1 LHDETLQAAGVIGGA
16 RSRGTGRFLLGYD
29 GSMTSSSPVAVAC
42 VGLAT
47 LDLIHRIEAFPP
59 QPVKVRALSFAIS
72 AGGMSAGAAC
82 AIARLGGA
90 AQFWG
95 PIGDDTFGDLLRGEL
110 RKAGVEADWVA
121 PVPASTSSH
130 SAVIVDAAGERLLIN
145 HRGSALAAGADILP
159 LARLDVMAVLT
170 DARWTPGAAAALEH
184 AQRAGIPSVI
194 DAEMGDP
201 AALRELVP
209 RAGHVIFSE
218 NGFAEWA
225 GFASD
230 DADRAGQRLQ
240 ELVAS
245 GAELAAITH
254 GPRSILYATREGL
267 AELEPLAIDAVE
279 TLGAG
284 DVFHGAYALALA
296 RGSGI
301 VPALRYAAGAAT
313 LKCMRAGGRAAM
325 PGHEEVV
332 GFLRDRG

>member
-1 LHDETLQAAGVIGGA
+1 
-16 RSRGTGRFLLGYD
+16 
-29 GSMTSSSPVAVAC
+29 MTRASPVAVAC

-59 QPVKVRALSFAIS
+59 EPVKVRATSFAIS

-82 AIARLGGA
+82 AIARLGGT

-95 PIGDDTFGDLLRGEL
+95 PIGDDTFGHLLRGEL
-110 RKAGVEADWVA
+110 RKAGVDADGVA
-121 PVPASTSSH
+121 PVADSTSSH
-130 SAVIVDAAGERLLIN
+130 SAVIVDAAGERLLVN
-145 HRGSALAAGADILP
+145 YRGSALAAVADILP
-159 LARLDVMAVLT
+159 LARLEVHAVLT
-170 DARWTPGAAAALEH
+170 DPRWPVGAAAALEH
-184 AQRAGIPSVI
+184 ARRVGVPSII
-194 DAEMGDP
+194 DAEMGDA

-230 DADRAGQRLQ
+230 EEDRARGRLRA
-240 ELVAS
+240 LVDA
-245 GAELAAITH
+245 GAELAAITR
-254 GPRSILYATREGL
+254 GPRSVLHATRAGVG
-267 AELEPLAIDAVE
+267 ELPPFAIDAVE

-296 RGSGI
+296 RGDGI
-301 VPALRYAAGAAT
+301 DAALRYAAAAAA

-325 PGHEEVV
+325 PGDDEVRR
-332 GFLRDRG
+332 FLAANPPTRVPQPPSRRPAPG

>member
-1 LHDETLQAAGVIGGA
+1 MT
-16 RSRGTGRFLLGYD
+16 RSPPF
-29 GSMTSSSPVAVAC
+29 AVAC

-47 LDLIHRIEAFPP
+47 LDLIHGIDAFPP
-59 QPVKVRALSFAIS
+59 EPVKVRATSFAIS

-95 PIGDDTFGDLLRGEL
+95 PIGDDTFGELLRGEL
-110 RKAGVEADWVA
+110 RKGGVAADMVA
-121 PVPASTSSH
+121 PVAGSTSSH
-130 SAVIVDAAGERLLIN
+130 SAVIVDAAGERLLVN
-145 HRGSALAAGADILP
+145 HRGSALAAGPGILP
-159 LARLDVMAVLT
+159 LDRLDVRALLT
-170 DARWTPGAAAALEH
+170 DPRWPAGAAAALEH
-184 AQRAGIPSVI
+184 ARRAGIPSVI
-194 DAEMGDP
+194 DAEMGDA

-230 DADRAGQRLQ
+230 DARRAGEHLQ
-240 ELVAS
+240 ALVAG
-245 GAELAAITH
+245 GAALAAITR
-254 GPRSILYATREGL
+254 GARSVLYATQEGI
-267 AELEPLAIDAVE
+267 AELPPFAVDAVE

-296 RGSGI
+296 RGEAI
-301 VPALRYAAGAAT
+301 VAALRYAAGAAA

-325 PGHEEVV
+325 PGDDEVRA
-332 GFLRDRG
+332 FLRGRS